1 MALSIACM
9 TAMKAISGTCMPIS
23 EFFFFFFWMTFPG
36 CSQCTG
42 RCVRS
47 NFSTMLGR
55 MMGLTGGMCYLV
67 RSISVTTVLYNTV
80 LLPVLQHW
88 CLDDVMINNCSDVVG
103 RAWMDS

>member
-1 MALSIACM
+1 
-9 TAMKAISGTCMPIS
+9 
-23 EFFFFFFWMTFPG
+23 
-36 CSQCTG
+36 
-42 RCVRS
+42 
-47 NFSTMLGR
+47 
-55 MMGLTGGMCYLV
+55 MGLTGGMCYLV